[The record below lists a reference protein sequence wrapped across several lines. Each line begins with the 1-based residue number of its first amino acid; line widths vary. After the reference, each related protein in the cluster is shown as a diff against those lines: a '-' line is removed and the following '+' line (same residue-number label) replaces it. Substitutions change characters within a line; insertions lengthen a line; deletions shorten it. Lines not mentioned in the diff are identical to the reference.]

1 MTGGNGGQE
10 ERPTVAVF
18 RPGDER
24 LDEARSV
31 LADLGAEPL
40 ADPMLAVDPTGAVPR
55 SDAAFAL
62 FTSKTGAELVADA
75 GWTAPPGTIVCAIG
89 ETTAEALAKAG
100 YRVDEVPEEFSSTGL
115 VEHLG
120 DRVDGARVEVARSD
134 HGSDVLLD
142 GLQDAGA
149 FVHETVLYRLV
160 RPEGAGD
167 AVTAAAA
174 GGLDAA
180 LFTSSLTV
188 EHFLAVAAERDRLE
202 AVLDGLADAT
212 VGAIGDPTKETAEAA
227 GITVDVV
234 PDEADFERLATATL
248 DGVEDS
254 SHEGI

>member
-1 MTGGNGGQE
+1 MTAGDDGPG

-18 RPGDER
+18 RPADER
-24 LDEARSV
+24 LDDARTV

-55 SDAAFAL
+55 ADAAFTI
-62 FTSKTGAELVADA
+62 FTSKTGAELVAAA
-75 GWTAPPGTIVCAIG
+75 GWTAPPGTVVCAIG
-89 ETTAEALAKAG
+89 ETTAEALATAG
-100 YRVDEVPEEFSSTGL
+100 YRVEEVPAEFSSRGL

-120 DRVDGARVEVARSD
+120 DRVEGARVEVARSD

-167 AVTAAAA
+167 SVTAAAA
-174 GGLDAA
+174 GDLDAA

-188 EHFLAVAAERDRLE
+188 EHFLAVAAERDQRE
-202 AVLDGLADAT
+202 GVLDGLADAT
-212 VGAIGDPTKETAEAA
+212 VGAIGVPTKETAQAV
-227 GITVDVV
+227 GISVDVV
-234 PDEADFERLATATL
+234 PDEADFERLARATL
-248 DGVEDS
+248 DEVENS